1 MTACVSQAKAR
12 PVPVDITPLINAV
25 DRLREGLARHRGE
38 PGDDQLRDG
47 LIQRFEFTY
56 ELCHRMLK
64 RFLRQSAASPEEVD
78 RMAFQDMIRTANQQG
93 LLLGD
98 WPAWHRYRDL
108 RARTS
113 HAYHA
118 EIAQQVA
125 SAIPD
130 FLAEAEY
137 LRDELRRRL
146 G

>member
-1 MTACVSQAKAR
+1 MTAGVPQAKIA
-12 PVPVDITPLINAV
+12 PVSIDITPLVNVV
-25 DRLREGLARHRGE
+25 DRLREGLARHQSE
-38 PGDDQLRDG
+38 PADDQLRDG

-56 ELCHRMLK
+56 ELCHHMLK
-64 RFLRQSAASPEEVD
+64 RFLRQNAASPEDLD
-78 RMAFQDMIRTANQQG
+78 RMAFPDVIRTANQQG

-113 HAYHA
+113 HACHA

-125 SAIPD
+125 SAIPV
-130 FLAEAEY
+130 FPAEAEY

-146 G
+146 A

>member
-1 MTACVSQAKAR
+1 MAR
-12 PVPVDITPLINAV
+12 LDLTSLVNATN
-25 DRLREGLARHRGE
+25 RLREGLARHLNE
-38 PGDDQLRDG
+38 PADEQLRDG

-64 RFLRQSAASPEEVD
+64 RFIRQTAPSPDEVD
-78 RMAFQDMIRTANQQG
+78 RMAFQDLIRTANQQG

-118 EIAQQVA
+118 ETAHEVA
-125 SAIPD
+125 AAIPG
-130 FLAEAEY
+130 FLMEAEH
-137 LRDELRRRL
+137 LRDELKRRV